1 MSRNMIDGL
10 WKDESG
16 STAFDYGMIAAVLS
30 IVVVTAISANGKLA
44 IVAGRAG
51 DRGDRQDLHRLNQVR
66 PLDAPPPAISDV
78 RIVGGER
85 RTS

>member
-30 IVVVTAISANGKLA
+30 IVVVTAISANGSSLSSLVEQA
-44 IVAGRAG
+44 ILEI
-51 DRGDRQDLHRLNQVR
+51 DRICTG
-66 PLDAPPPAISDV
+66 
-78 RIVGGER
+78 
-85 RTS
+85 

>member
-30 IVVVTAISANGKLA
+30 IVVVTAISANGSSLSSLVEQA
-44 IVAGRAG
+44 IVEI
-51 DRGDRQDLHRLNQVR
+51 DRICTG
-66 PLDAPPPAISDV
+66 
-78 RIVGGER
+78 
-85 RTS
+85 

>member
-30 IVVVTAISANGKLA
+30 IVVVTAISANGSSLSSLVEQA
-44 IVAGRAG
+44 ILEI
-51 DRGDRQDLHRLNQVR
+51 DR
-66 PLDAPPPAISDV
+66 I
-78 RIVGGER
+78 
-85 RTS
+85 RTG